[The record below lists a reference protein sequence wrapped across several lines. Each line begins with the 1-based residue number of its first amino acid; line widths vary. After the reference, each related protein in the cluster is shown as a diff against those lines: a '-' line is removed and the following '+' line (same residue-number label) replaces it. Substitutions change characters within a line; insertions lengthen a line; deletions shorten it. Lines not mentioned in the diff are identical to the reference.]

1 MRGLLIRVRGLLIR
15 SWIVPVA
22 LVAWELLTRWAGAVY
37 FPPPSVIVARLHE
50 MWLSGPA
57 TRLFLTDDAL
67 GNVLPSLGRLALG
80 WGAACLAGVVAGV
93 AVGRSVRLSEY
104 AGPLIQLG
112 RSVPPPTL
120 LPIFLLLFG
129 VGAPMQVAAIVFGV
143 MWPVLINSAD
153 GARHVDRGY
162 LEAAQVFGL
171 DRGRRLLLVIL
182 PAAAP
187 KIFAGLRL
195 SVSLAL
201 IMMIVSELVGS
212 TEGIGYR
219 MLVAQSE
226 LDIPSM
232 WSAITLIGLLGYGLN
247 TAFLR
252 VERRVLAWHPAR
264 G

>member
-1 MRGLLIRVRGLLIR
+1 MRGLPARWW
-15 SWIVPVA
+15 SVPVA
-22 LVAWELLTRWAGAVY
+22 LAGWELLTRWARAVY
-37 FPPPSVIVARLHE
+37 FPPPSVIAARLHE
-50 MWLSGPA
+50 MWFSGPA

-67 GNVLPSLGRLALG
+67 GDVLPSLGRLLLG
-80 WGAACLAGVVAGV
+80 WSTACLVGVVAGV
-93 AVGRSVRLSEY
+93 AVGRSARLSEY

-112 RSVPPPTL
+112 RSIPPPTL

-129 VGAPMQVAAIVFGV
+129 VGTPMQVAAVVFGV
-143 MWPVLINSAD
+143 TWPVLINSAD
-153 GARHVDRGY
+153 GARYVDRGY
-162 LEAAQVFGL
+162 LEAAQVFGVN
-171 DRGRRLLLVIL
+171 RGRRLLLVVL

-232 WSAITLIGLLGYGLN
+232 WAAITLIGLLGYGLN
-247 TAFLR
+247 TVFLR
-252 VERRVLAWHPAR
+252 VERRVLAWHPA
-264 G
+264 GT

>member
-1 MRGLLIRVRGLLIR
+1 MRGLPARW
-15 SWIVPVA
+15 WIVPA
-22 LVAWELLTRWAGAVY
+22 TLAAWELLTRRAQAVY
-37 FPPPSVIVARLHE
+37 FPPPTVIVTRLHE
-50 MWLSGPA
+50 MWFSGPA

-67 GNVLPSLGRLALG
+67 GNVLPSLGRLLLG
-80 WGAACLAGVVAGV
+80 WSVACLAGIVAGV
-93 AVGRSVRLSEY
+93 TVGRSTRLSDY

-112 RSVPPPTL
+112 RSIPPPAL

-129 VGAPMQVAAIVFGV
+129 VGSPMQVAAIVFGV
-143 MWPVLINSAD
+143 TWPVLINSVD
-153 GARHVDRGY
+153 GARYVDRGY
-162 LEAAQVFGL
+162 LETAQVFGVN
-171 DRGRRLLLVIL
+171 RVRRLLLVIL

-232 WSAITLIGLLGYGLN
+232 WSAITLIGLLGFVLN

-252 VERRVLAWHPAR
+252 VERRVLAWHLAR
-264 G
+264 T